1 MSEVMECTSCGFKNW
16 QTTCWSCNAVLP
28 VTKQVEELKAEN
40 ERLREEVESN
50 CMAANFWWREAYR
63 ANKQELPRPSKE
75 KDRECLKRIA
85 ELESA
90 EAERDE
96 LREAL
101 SHIRD
106 FPWSASNVQ
115 AVARQAL
122 WQPEGGGDDE

>member
-1 MSEVMECTSCGFKNW
+1 MNIQLLTLGDIEATAK
-16 QTTCWSCNAVLP
+16 P
-28 VTKQVEELKAEN
+28 EELFATEADVKALRAEN

-63 ANKQELPRPSKE
+63 ANKQKLPRPSKE

-122 WQPEGGGDDE
+122 WQEGGADDE